1 MAHQVPDFETKDI
14 LGKTF
19 QLVGAVSSTVS
30 LLPSSPSGKI
40 SEVLIR
46 NPDNNGINDVLLYN
60 LDGTSNFSRLKRGE
74 FIGWTPKNT
83 AGNMPITQI
92 QVRSLSGTINYE
104 VIVNVE
110 P

>member
-1 MAHQVPDFETKDI
+1 MAHANPDFETKDV

-19 QLVGAVSSTVS
+19 QQVGTVTTS
-30 LLPSSPSGKI
+30 PLLLPVVPTTQI

-46 NPDNNGINDVLLYN
+46 NPGNNNPNDVLLY
-60 LDGTSNFSRLKRGE
+60 DFTGQGNFSRLTRGE
-74 FIGWTPKNT
+74 FVGWSVKTSP
-83 AGNMPITQI
+83 GGSSITQI
-92 QVRSLSGTINYE
+92 TIKSLLGTINYE